1 LRASWGDGV
10 RQLLFLSHRMPYPPD
25 KGDKIR
31 SWNMLRYLTER
42 YQVHLGCFV
51 DDPADWCHVGRLEA
65 LCGHCHFARL
75 NASRAKLRSLA
86 GLYRGE
92 ALSLPYY
99 RDAGLARWV
108 RALAADNGLDGVV
121 VFSSAMAQYASE
133 PPLDGIRRIVDF
145 VDVDSRKWRQ
155 FAETQSRPLRWIYE
169 REARRLLDH
178 DRAVAGAF
186 DAGLFVSRAEAEIF
200 RKLAPEAADKIHHI
214 DNGVDTATFS
224 PDRDYEN
231 PYEDATINVVFTG
244 TMDYWPNVQA
254 VIWFAD
260 QVWPRVHSAI
270 PAARFVIVGA
280 KPVPAVSS
288 LARRPGIAVTGRVP
302 DIRPYLAHGAVAV
315 VPSRFSPGVQNKIL
329 EAMAMARPVLATPR
343 ALEGLDVEAGRE
355 VLVAA
360 DAGDFGA
367 ALTALLTS
375 GEPPDLGGRARA
387 RVRASYDW
395 ATCLSGLSVLLEDTS
410 APSKHGWI

>member
-1 LRASWGDGV
+1 
-10 RQLLFLSHRMPYPPD
+10 MPYPPD

-31 SWNMLRYLTER
+31 SWNMLKYLAKRYR
-42 YQVHLGCFV
+42 VHLGCFV
-51 DDPADWCHVGRLEA
+51 DDPADWRHVGRLEA
-65 LCGHCHFARL
+65 LCGQCHFARL
-75 NASRAKLRSLA
+75 NGSRAKLRSLA
-86 GLYRGE
+86 GLFRGE

-108 RALAADNGLDGVV
+108 RALGEDNELAGVF

-133 PPLDGIRRIVDF
+133 LPPDGIRRIVDF

-186 DAGLFVSRAEAEIF
+186 DAGLFVSRSEAEIF
-200 RKLAPEAADKIHHI
+200 RKLAPETAHKICHLG
-214 DNGVDTATFS
+214 NGVDTGYYS
-224 PDRDYEN
+224 PDRAYET

-260 QVWPRVHSAI
+260 HVWPRVQPAI
-270 PAARFVIVGA
+270 PSARFVVVGA

-302 DIRPYLAHGAVAV
+302 DVRPYLAHSAVAV
-315 VPSRFSPGVQNKIL
+315 VPSRISPGVQNKVL
-329 EAMAMARPVLATPR
+329 EAMAMAKPVIATAQ
-343 ALEGLDVEAGRE
+343 ALEGLDVESGRE

-360 DAGDFGA
+360 DGDGFGD
-367 ALTALLTS
+367 ALVRLLTS
-375 GEPPDLGGRARA
+375 GEPSDLGHEARA

-395 ATCLSGLSVLLEDTS
+395 DTSLRDLSALLEE
-410 APSKHGWI
+410 APVERRHG

>member
-1 LRASWGDGV
+1 V
-10 RQLLFLSHRMPYPPD
+10 RQLLFLSHRLPYPPD

-31 SWNMLRYLTER
+31 SWNMLRYLAER

-51 DDPADWCHVGRLEA
+51 DDPADWDHVGRLEA
-65 LCGHCHFARL
+65 VCGQCHFARL
-75 NASRAKLRSLA
+75 NPTTAKLRSLA
-86 GLYRGE
+86 GLFRGE

-99 RDAGLARWV
+99 HDAGLARWV
-108 RALAADNGLDGVV
+108 RMLGEETPLDGVL
-121 VFSSAMAQYASE
+121 VFSSAMAPYAKE
-133 PPLDGIRRIVDF
+133 LPPDGIRRVIDF

-178 DRAVAGAF
+178 DSAVAGAF
-186 DAGLFVSRAEAEIF
+186 DASLFVSRSEAEIF
-200 RKLAPEAADKIHHI
+200 RQLAPETAHKIHYI
-214 DNGVDTATFS
+214 DNGVDTGYFS
-224 PDRDYEN
+224 PDRAYDN

-260 QVWPRVHSAI
+260 HVWPRVHSAV

-288 LARRPGIAVTGRVP
+288 LARRPGIAVTGRVA
-302 DIRPYLAHGAVAV
+302 DVRPYLAHGAVAV
-315 VPSRFSPGVQNKIL
+315 VPSRISPGVQNKIL
-329 EAMAMARPVLATPR
+329 EAMAMAKPVIATAQ

-355 VLVAA
+355 LLVAA
-360 DAGDFGA
+360 DGEDFGA
-367 ALTALLTS
+367 ALVRLLTS
-375 GEPPDLGGRARA
+375 GEPADLGDKARA
-387 RVRASYDW
+387 RVLASYDW
-395 ATCLSGLSVLLEDTS
+395 AANLGGLSDLLED
-410 APSKHGWI
+410 APVAKCHG

>member
-1 LRASWGDGV
+1 
-10 RQLLFLSHRMPYPPD
+10 MPYPPD

-31 SWNMLRYLTER
+31 SWNMLCYLAER
-42 YQVHLGCFV
+42 YRVHLGCFV
-51 DDPADWCHVGRLEA
+51 DDAADWRHVDRLEA
-65 LCGHCHFARL
+65 LCGQCHFAPL
-75 NASRAKLRSLA
+75 NGFKAKLRSLA
-86 GLYRGE
+86 GLFRGE

-108 RALAADNGLDGVV
+108 RALGEDNELQGVF

-133 PPLDGIRRIVDF
+133 LPLEGIRRIVDF

-200 RKLAPEAADKIHHI
+200 RKLAPETAHKIRHI
-214 DNGVDTATFS
+214 DNGVDTDYFS
-224 PDRDYEN
+224 PDRVYEN

-260 QVWPRVHSAI
+260 HVWPRVHSAV
-270 PAARFVIVGA
+270 PLARFVIVGA

-288 LARRPGIAVTGRVP
+288 LARRPGIVVTGRVP
-302 DIRPYLAHGAVAV
+302 DVRPYLAHGVVAV
-315 VPSRFSPGVQNKIL
+315 VPSRISPGVQNKVL
-329 EAMAMARPVLATPR
+329 EAMAMAKPVIATAQ
-343 ALEGLDVEAGRE
+343 ALEGLDVEVGRE

-360 DAGDFGA
+360 DGDGFREA
-367 ALTALLTS
+367 LVRLLTA
-375 GEPPDLGGRARA
+375 GEPSDLGGKARA

-395 ATCLSGLSVLLEDTS
+395 ATSLDALSALLDD
-410 APSKHGWI
+410 APVAKSYG

>member
-1 LRASWGDGV
+1 
-10 RQLLFLSHRMPYPPD
+10 MPYPPD

-31 SWNMLRYLTER
+31 SWNMLRYLAER
-42 YQVHLGCFV
+42 YRVHLGCFV
-51 DDPADWCHVGRLEA
+51 DDPADWRHVSRLEA
-65 LCGHCHFARL
+65 LCDQCHFARL
-75 NASRAKLRSLA
+75 NGSKAKLRSLA
-86 GLYRGE
+86 GLFTGE

-108 RALAADNGLDGVV
+108 RALAEDNELDGLF

-133 PPLDGIRRIVDF
+133 LPPSGIRRIVDF

-186 DAGLFVSRAEAEIF
+186 DAGLFVSRAEAGIF
-200 RKLAPEAADKIHHI
+200 RKLAPEVAHKVRHI
-214 DNGVDTATFS
+214 DNGVDTDYFS
-224 PDRDYEN
+224 PDRAYEN

-260 QVWPRVHSAI
+260 HVWPRVLSAV

-280 KPVPAVSS
+280 KPVPAVSA
-288 LARRPGIAVTGRVP
+288 LARRPAIAVTGRVP
-302 DIRPYLAHGAVAV
+302 DVRPYLAHGAVAV
-315 VPSRFSPGVQNKIL
+315 VPSRISPGVQNKIL
-329 EAMAMARPVLATPR
+329 EAMAMAKPVVATPR
-343 ALEGLDVEAGRE
+343 ALEGLDVEPGRE
-355 VLVAA
+355 LLVAA
-360 DAGDFGA
+360 NAGDFSK
-367 ALTALLTS
+367 ALTGLLTS
-375 GEPPDLGGRARA
+375 GEPAGLGDKARA
-387 RVRASYDW
+387 RVGAGYDW
-395 ATCLSGLSVLLEDTS
+395 ATCLGGLSALLEDS
-410 APSKHGWI
+410 PAANRHG